1 MKKIIMMLLL
11 LVGVISFSEGEE
23 FAYKGY
29 DLPFTSDGKLHE
41 EILLKGTITADDVVI
56 KIKKLKNGKYQF
68 WDYVSETEDENE
80 SPSVRNVVLKKNI
93 LCDEYIC
100 IGYDTKLKVPV
111 ILNKD
116 TRRII
121 VTVRPDNYNK
131 IDDPKHLEKF
141 PDDNPEMYKLYRD
154 YYKIYNKK

>member
-11 LVGVISFSEGEE
+11 LVGVMSFSEGEE

-68 WDYVSETEDENE
+68 CFKVKKRGIDYLSGSSDIKITMFRCY
-80 SPSVRNVVLKKNI
+80 SLKS
-93 LCDEYIC
+93 C
-100 IGYDTKLKVPV
+100 TA
-111 ILNKD
+111 
-116 TRRII
+116 
-121 VTVRPDNYNK
+121 
-131 IDDPKHLEKF
+131 
-141 PDDNPEMYKLYRD
+141 
-154 YYKIYNKK
+154 